1 MGGGRSEGSS
11 ATGDGG
17 QAAVSLTPNV
27 DGTGSG
33 SLLEPDASIFESSQL
48 ESSRVAG
55 RPYDLHPAAP
65 LIFPPHHCLFPLKHN
80 TLA

>member
-11 ATGDGG
+11 ATGDRG
-17 QAAVSLTPNV
+17 QAAVSLTPDV

-33 SLLEPDASIFESSQL
+33 SLLEPDAGIFESSH
-48 ESSRVAG
+48 VAG

-65 LIFPPHHCLFPLKHN
+65 LIFPPHHCLFPLTHN
-80 TLA
+80 PLA